1 MGAGKPRPRPPPR
14 RRPAGLAAAAYGR
27 LGTMR
32 EVAVAS
38 TAAPLALP
46 SPAVATR
53 PRQLSPGARPPV
65 LRAPPPA
72 LGGLPLAR
80 RPPRR
85 RDVVGQVE
93 VRLLARSSHWTRR
106 PRQVPSPR
114 SSLLAS
120 SPRPTRLDPLPPPVP
135 TGPGRRGC
143 LLLPPPGSSAPTP
156 RPAFP
161 SSLPFPGVTS
171 APAPWLR
178 GTLAGRTATPGRV
191 RTPPLILRA
200 IYGE

>member
-1 MGAGKPRPRPPPR
+1 
-14 RRPAGLAAAAYGR
+14 
-27 LGTMR
+27 MR

-53 PRQLSPGARPPV
+53 PRQLSHGARPRV
-65 LRAPPPA
+65 LQAPPPA
-72 LGGLPLAR
+72 RGGLPLAR

-85 RDVVGQVE
+85 RDVIGQVE

-114 SSLLAS
+114 SSLAS

-135 TGPGRRGC
+135 TGPGRRGS
-143 LLLPPPGSSAPTP
+143 LLLPPPGSSAPIP

-161 SSLPFPGVTS
+161 SSLPFPGATS
-171 APAPWLR
+171 APAPWLH
-178 GTLAGRTATPGRV
+178 GTLAGRTATSGRV
-191 RTPPLILRA
+191 RTPALILQA
-200 IYGE
+200 IYGELDWPLQTFGF